1 MEGPG
6 EEVLEE
12 DREEERVEN
21 VVEKADKASEGGD
34 KEKEAVFIEDNVEQR
49 LVDHE
54 HHLQVISEIVL

>member
-34 KEKEAVFIEDNVEQR
+34 KEEEAVEHCLLKIMRSKDWFIMSMSCR
-49 LVDHE
+49 
-54 HHLQVISEIVL
+54 

>member
-12 DREEERVEN
+12 DKEEERVEN

-34 KEKEAVFIEDNVEQR
+34 KEEEAV
-49 LVDHE
+49 E
-54 HHLQVISEIVL
+54 HCR